1 MQDWTGCALE
11 EIAKSTDDTK
21 GFAARLRVIPAL
33 AVIGLSLT
41 GCVGAGLDLFGSE
54 KVDRSIST
62 STVATGRPGAH
73 PDEIT
78 VQNAVSSADLDKVGT
93 SPLPWANAVTG
104 SAGVIRTIRENHDG
118 GTVCR
123 EFTTT
128 RHAYDGIASFDG
140 KTCMTGDGQWRMLAF
155 DREP

>member
-1 MQDWTGCALE
+1 MED
-11 EIAKSTDDTK
+11 IAKSTDDTK
-21 GFAARLRVIPAL
+21 GFAARLRLLPAF

-62 STVATGRPGAH
+62 STVAAGRPGGH
-73 PDEIT
+73 PDEMT
-78 VQNAVSSADLDKVGT
+78 VQNAVSSADLEKVGT
-93 SPLPWANAVTG
+93 SPLPWANAATG
-104 SAGVIRTIRENHDG
+104 SAGVIRTIHENRDG
-118 GTVCR
+118 NTVCR

-140 KTCMTGDGQWRMLAF
+140 KTCMMGDGQWHMLAF

>member
-1 MQDWTGCALE
+1 M
-11 EIAKSTDDTK
+11 
-21 GFAARLRVIPAL
+21 RLSIVPIL
-33 AVIGLSLT
+33 AVIGLTLT
-41 GCVGAGLDLFGSE
+41 GCVGAGLDVFGGE

-62 STVATGRPGAH
+62 STVATGRPGAD
-73 PDEIT
+73 PDEVT
-78 VQNAVSSADLDKVGT
+78 VQNAVSSADLAKVGT

-104 SAGVIRTIRENHDG
+104 SAGVIKTIRENHDG
-118 GTVCR
+118 TTVCR

-140 KTCMTGDGQWRMLAF
+140 KTCMTRDGQWRMLAF